1 MISTILFD
9 NDGVLVDTEGVFYE
23 SNCRML
29 REFGV
34 ELGEAEFSKMSL
46 SQGMSLADIIVSL
59 GHTAETAET
68 ARQKRNGLY
77 DIMLRERGASLVIPH
92 VPEIL
97 RELHRSYRI
106 GVVTCCQEMHFRT
119 IHSASGLRPLF
130 DFVIGDR
137 DFVHHKPH
145 PEPYQ
150 AALRRAGI
158 GPEEAIAVDDSER
171 GVLSAKRAGIRT
183 AAIPRGISRR
193 GDFSAA
199 DWILSDLG
207 ELRTVLQSLK

>member
-59 GHTAETAET
+59 GYTAETAET

-119 IHSASGLRPLF
+119 IHTASGLRPLF

-158 GPEEAIAVDDSER
+158 GPEEAIAAACSRQNGR
-171 GVLSAKRAGIRT
+171 GSARRRSRAESADGAIFPRRT
-183 AAIPRGISRR
+183 GFSPISGNCGPSCSR
-193 GDFSAA
+193 
-199 DWILSDLG
+199 
-207 ELRTVLQSLK
+207 

>member
-59 GHTAETAET
+59 GYTAETAET

-119 IHSASGLRPLF
+119 IHTASGLRPLF

-145 PEPYQ
+145 PDPYQ
-150 AALRRAGI
+150 AAAPGGNRSGGGDCRGRFGARACSRQNGRGSARRRSRAESADGAI
-158 GPEEAIAVDDSER
+158 FPRRTGFSPISGNCGPSCNR
-171 GVLSAKRAGIRT
+171 
-183 AAIPRGISRR
+183 
-193 GDFSAA
+193 
-199 DWILSDLG
+199 
-207 ELRTVLQSLK
+207 